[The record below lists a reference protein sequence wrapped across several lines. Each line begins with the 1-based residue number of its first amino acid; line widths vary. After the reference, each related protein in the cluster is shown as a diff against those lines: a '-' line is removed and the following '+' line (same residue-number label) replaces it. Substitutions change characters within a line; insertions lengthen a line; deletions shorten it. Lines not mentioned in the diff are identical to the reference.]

1 MAMNANALKA
11 NLKTD
16 LILIFNTC
24 NAGSG
29 ISPEDYA
36 DMISEAIASRVVE
49 HITGNAA
56 VNTTVTGTT
65 TVAGTAGTYPIAG
78 AGTGKVS

>member
-1 MAMNANALKA
+1 MAMNAETLKA

-16 LILIFNTC
+16 FILIFNAC

-29 ISPEDYA
+29 VSPADYA

-49 HITGNAA
+49 HITANAE
-56 VNTTVTGTT
+56 VSTTVTGS
-65 TVAGTAGTYPIAG
+65 AGPYPVAG
-78 AGTGKVS
+78 AGIGKVS

>member
-11 NLKTD
+11 NLKSD
-16 LILIFNTC
+16 FLLIFDAC
-24 NAGSG
+24 DAGAG
-29 ISPEDYA
+29 ISRQDYA

-56 VNTTVTGTT
+56 VTGTAGPYPVTGT
-65 TVAGTAGTYPIAG
+65 VQ
-78 AGTGKVS
+78 

>member
-11 NLKTD
+11 NLKSD
-16 LILIFNTC
+16 LLLIY
-24 NAGSG
+24 NASDAGAG
-29 ISPEDYA
+29 ISPADFA
-36 DMISEAIASRVVE
+36 DMLAEAIASRVVE
-49 HITGNAA
+49 HITGFAL

-65 TVAGTAGTYPIAG
+65 TVAGTAGTYPVAG